1 MKLIYVL
8 ILLVFYF
15 YFHFKGPV
23 IAEWVIGILILL
35 MVLAKLFSGILGIG
49 KAGAKE
55 FTRDMETDMMNA
67 KGKGP
72 SKEFLTEVVRETGRK
87 SGEFLGAPE
96 SYVYKQKDLIGNLS
110 QGAKN
115 FFAGI
120 TALFGGKYEKPSH
133 KEEPKHNNP
142 PKKHVEE
149 HHAEKA
155 SDSHSHEGHGHGHH

>member
-1 MKLIYVL
+1 
-8 ILLVFYF
+8 
-15 YFHFKGPV
+15 V